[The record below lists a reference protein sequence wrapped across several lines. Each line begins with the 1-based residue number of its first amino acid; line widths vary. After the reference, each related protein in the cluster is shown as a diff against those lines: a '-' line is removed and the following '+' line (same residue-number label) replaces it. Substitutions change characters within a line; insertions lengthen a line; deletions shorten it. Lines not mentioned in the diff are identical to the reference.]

1 MGKHKGKRLWPDPA
15 GMNEVDVEAVDPGM
29 ELRELIDEPFPFFP
43 IEAGEPVV
51 MKAAQVREISA
62 VSPVGSRNLVRPPR
76 PPQSRGEIL

>member
-15 GMNEVDVEAVDPGM
+15 GMDEVNVEAVDPGM

-51 MKAAQVREISA
+51 MEAAQVREISA
-62 VSPVGSRNLVRPPR
+62 VSPVGSRNFVRPPR
-76 PPQSRGEIL
+76 PTQPRGEIL